1 MRNLPVSTEITGY
14 GVSTLVYLHSITR
27 DSRYLERA
35 AAGARF
41 LTSAWDP
48 ELCSL
53 PFELSP
59 PLLSY
64 FFDCGIVVRALLSAW
79 RATGQAEFLDVAG
92 ALGKSMAADFASR
105 NGHLHPVLS
114 LPGKHP
120 VECDRARWSLSP
132 GCYQLKPAMAWWD
145 LWEATGDAR
154 FCELYQHTLE
164 ECLRNFDGFLPG
176 HSDRLKVMDR
186 AHAYLYFL
194 EGLLPRAAE
203 KRCSQAL
210 RQGIRSAATH
220 LRDIA
225 PEFDR
230 SDVYAQLLRI
240 RWYHGAAGAA
250 DRLLEFACEST
261 DARVD
266 GGFYF
271 GRSGAVWEPHVTP
284 VATAFAIE
292 ALALAGGAAPERE
305 RLI

>member
-1 MRNLPVSTEITGY
+1 M
-14 GVSTLVYLHSITR
+14 YLHSITR

-240 RWYHGAAGAA
+240 RLYADWAGAEPLDVDAARWEA
-250 DRLLEFACEST
+250 DQLAGFQAA
-261 DARVD
+261 DADPRID

-271 GRSGAVWEPHVTP
+271 GRKAGAWLPHLNP
-284 VATAFAIE
+284 VSTGFALQ
-292 ALALAGGAAPERE
+292 ALVLWDDCRAGRAQAHRHL
-305 RLI
+305 LI